1 MKLFCAGWIAAI
13 GLVAMLSAVLASRSA
28 FAQDGPTPSE
38 SRARDD
44 AQLGISAGFNR
55 MAAEGVGHRPV
66 IPEQGTTSSRRADR
80 LPSAFDPAHSVPQ
93 GMPKPMRIPD
103 SALAS
108 VSREEEKRTL
118 VRPVS
123 LSAQEDEGLA
133 SVLRWAGGIGA
144 AAVVILVILAWNR
157 RLRRQVAKRRRAEEA
172 LRESEARAKAMLNT
186 GSQLQGLLK
195 PDGTLIEINAAALAM
210 IGASEEDVL
219 GLPFWDC
226 PWWTHDPDL
235 QAQLKQALKRAAD
248 GESVR
253 FLATHHATDGTAHI
267 INFGA
272 TPVRDEHGEVTLI
285 VPMGDDITHLKR
297 AEEALRESEARA
309 KAMLNTGSQLQG
321 LLKPDGTLIEIN
333 AAALAMIGASEEDVL
348 GLPFWDCP
356 WWTHDSD
363 LQAQLKQALK
373 RAADGESVRFLAT
386 HHATDGTAHIINFG
400 ATPVRDEHG
409 EVTLIVPMGDDI
421 THLKQA
427 EAELRQAK
435 EQAETA
441 LAKLTRTQQQLVVSE
456 KMASLGQL
464 TAGVAHEIK
473 NPLNFINNFA
483 EVSVELIDELRQAVE
498 PARQALSGE
507 QRNHLD
513 DLVSTLTANMA
524 TIDEQGRRADS
535 IVKNMLQHAR
545 DEGSERRDIDV
556 NTFLE
561 ENLKLAYHGAR
572 AQDQSGNVAL
582 ERNFDPKA
590 GSITIA
596 VQDISRVLLN
606 LFGNGIYAMRQ
617 RQRLETSG
625 DYAPVLRVSSRDCG
639 DRVEIRVRD
648 NGTGIPGDV
657 ANNIF
662 DPFFTTKPPGEGTG
676 LGLSLSYDTVV
687 HQHGGSLGVE
697 SEEDR
702 FTEFV
707 LVLPRHPA
715 PHSESLT

>member
-226 PWWTHDPDL
+226 PWWTHDP
-235 QAQLKQALKRAAD
+235 
-248 GESVR
+248 
-253 FLATHHATDGTAHI
+253 
-267 INFGA
+267 
-272 TPVRDEHGEVTLI
+272 
-285 VPMGDDITHLKR
+285 
-297 AEEALRESEARA
+297 
-309 KAMLNTGSQLQG
+309 
-321 LLKPDGTLIEIN
+321 
-333 AAALAMIGASEEDVL
+333 
-348 GLPFWDCP
+348 
-356 WWTHDSD
+356 D